1 MFKEKNKKMN
11 KMAENNTNY
20 PSVNMISQ
28 GTEII
33 GTVST
38 KNDLRISGKVD
49 GKVRAEGKTILTNSG
64 FIKGDLKSAEA
75 DIAGKVEG
83 EILVNNKLILR
94 QTAVVKGDIQTKV
107 LLVEE
112 GAVFEG
118 DCKMGSTSNIDKK
131 LDENSREKETVNKTK
146 VIEHQS

>member
-1 MFKEKNKKMN
+1 MFKETNKKMN
-11 KMAENNTNY
+11 KTVETNNY

-28 GTEII
+28 GTEIV
-33 GTVST
+33 GTVIT
-38 KNDLRISGKVD
+38 KNDLRVSGKVD

-64 FIKGDLKSAEA
+64 FIKGDLQSAEA

-83 EILVNNKLILR
+83 EILVTNKLILR
-94 QTAVVKGDIQTKV
+94 QSAIVKGDIQTKV

-118 DCKMGSTSNIDKK
+118 DCKMGSNPLKDKK
-131 LDENSREKETVNKTK
+131 HDESNKEKEIQNKTK
-146 VIEHQS
+146 VIEQQ

>member
-1 MFKEKNKKMN
+1 MFNEKNKKMN
-11 KMAENNTNY
+11 KTAENNTNY

-33 GTVST
+33 GTIST

-49 GKVRAEGKTILTNSG
+49 GKVRAEGKTIVTNSG
-64 FIKGDLKSAEA
+64 TIKGDLKSAEA

-83 EILVNNKLILR
+83 EIMVNNKLILR
-94 QTAVVKGDIQTKV
+94 QSAVVKGDIQTKV

-118 DCKMGSTSNIDKK
+118 DCKMGSNISGDKK
-131 LDENSREKETVNKTK
+131 KDGNLKENETINKTK
-146 VIEHQS
+146 IVEQQL